1 MNLIFVKQSPTMHSC
16 ILRATKIEHLFKRG
30 NLLTMISLFCLASG
44 RINCQ
49 KEEMTVLKR
58 HDHHFPYLAR
68 AAARTGP
75 TISSRLNYTQK
86 QDNRMLS

>member
-1 MNLIFVKQSPTMHSC
+1 MNLIFVKQSPTMHTQSNQN
-16 ILRATKIEHLFKRG
+16 RTSFKRG
-30 NLLTMISLFCLASG
+30 NLLTMISLICLASG

-49 KEEMTVLKR
+49 KEEMPMLKR
-58 HDHHFPYLAR
+58 HNHHFPYLAR